1 MIFIY
6 LQSVLQNIPE
16 FEAYNTAIV
25 VEIYNDYIAL

>member
-16 FEAYNTAIV
+16 FEAYNTTIV
-25 VEIYNDYIAL
+25 VEIYNNYIA